1 MWCDQHENP
10 EFRDPFLVK
19 KFIKGFTIKCKQA
32 NKCCNFGFALF
43 TLWKSKH
50 AAALVIF
57 YFAAK
62 YIFTLLLN
70 TKSSKAKQISKV
82 NSSRISSLHLIL
94 CYWSRTTVKMVTK
107 LNLPWFV
114 WLSKGKAIKVPLD
127 LYLTCSF
134 KYLLE
139 HTHFETYSQGVW
151 EVKQQ
156 TWQKV
161 RVGLGN

>member
-1 MWCDQHENP
+1 M
-10 EFRDPFLVK
+10 K
-19 KFIKGFTIKCKQA
+19 KFIKGFTTKYKQA
-32 NKCCNFGFALF
+32 NKCCNFGFAVF

-57 YFAAK
+57 RFAAK
-62 YIFTLLLN
+62 HIFTLLLN

-82 NSSRISSLHLIL
+82 NSSRISSRHLIL
-94 CYWSRTTVKMVTK
+94 CYWARRTVKMVTK
-107 LNLPWFV
+107 QNLPWFA

-139 HTHFETYSQGVW
+139 HAHFWTLLTGILRGETANLAKSQSGIRKW
-151 EVKQQ
+151 KP
-156 TWQKV
+156 T
-161 RVGLGN
+161 